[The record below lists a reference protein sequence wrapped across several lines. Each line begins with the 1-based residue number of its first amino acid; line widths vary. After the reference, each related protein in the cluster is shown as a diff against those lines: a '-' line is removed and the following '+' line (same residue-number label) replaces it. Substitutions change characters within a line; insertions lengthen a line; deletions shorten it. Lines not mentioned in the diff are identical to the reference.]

1 MRQAVD
7 RMLKGRTVWIAL
19 LAIFLFRLV
28 FGLCSEFWFE
38 DELQVYLIGLKCY
51 TGGHIPDFGPD
62 VVYTATQIPGSLQGL
77 LVALPWWLWP
87 APEAPYILLNLMS
100 TAGLALL
107 AWYITKRIPG
117 LPVGLTW
124 LWIMT
129 CPWALA
135 YSTHVVNPSY
145 VLPAACVFFVT
156 FLESLPRL
164 RLGLIRQRVSF
175 LLMGLCL
182 MWIFQ
187 LHLSWVLLMP
197 FIAVAFIMVLRQGWR
212 EVLILGG
219 MWTAGCCLSGL
230 TLLPLLLEHGLKD
243 GLLQAGGNVVV
254 NWSNA
259 GQIVTL
265 LSRMLSL
272 VCFELARFMGA
283 NSHERG
289 LFFMH
294 YLWLSPVIVFVGI
307 VGLLQPVWLIVAA
320 FLKKMP
326 RDFKQLRW
334 IVLGIFVFTWISF
347 FFSVKGPSSHTFYL
361 LFPLLMIYSF
371 YAWKPLLEMKYG
383 RAIATALV
391 LAGLLFHTVLMYDN
405 FAKKSMYR
413 DREKVVRALEEKDYR
428 VLGERRPYDRN
439 K

>member
-1 MRQAVD
+1 MVQRFD
-7 RMLKGRTVWIAL
+7 GLFRGRTGWMGL
-19 LAIFLFRLV
+19 FFIFLFRLA
-28 FGLCSEFWFE
+28 FGLTSEFWFE
-38 DELQVYLIGLKCY
+38 DELQVYLIGLKFY
-51 TGGHIPDFGPD
+51 TGGHLPDFGPD

-87 APEAPYILLNLMS
+87 APEAPYILLNLLS

-107 AWYITKRIPG
+107 AWYITKRIPA
-117 LPVGLTW
+117 LPVALTW

-145 VLPAACVFFVT
+145 VLPAACVFFVA
-156 FLESLPRL
+156 FLESLPGL
-164 RLGLIRQRVSF
+164 RLGLIRQRIAF
-175 LLMGLCL
+175 LLMGGGL

-197 FIAVAFIMVLRQGWR
+197 FIAYAFIVACRKGWR

-219 MWTAGCCLSGL
+219 MWTAGAGLSSL
-230 TLLPLLLEHGLKD
+230 TLLPLLLEHGLKA

-272 VCFELARFMGA
+272 VSFELARFMGT
-283 NSHERG
+283 NSQERG

-294 YLWLSPVIVFVGI
+294 YLWLSPVIVFIGL

-361 LFPLLMIYSF
+361 LFPLLMIYAF
-371 YAWKPLLEMKYG
+371 YAWKPLLVKKTG
-383 RAIATALV
+383 RVLAYALV
-391 LAGLLFHTVLMYDN
+391 FSGLLFHSVLMADN
-405 FAKKSMYR
+405 FTKKSMYR
-413 DREKVVRALEEKDYR
+413 DREKVVRALENMDYR

-439 K
+439 E